1 MCRPSPGVRTSYN
14 ASANLAMMNNPKTL
28 AALGLLALT
37 LGGCSTS
44 GGGVSGAGRIFV
56 APDKFVLYS
65 CPQIEVRALG
75 VATRRKQLA
84 QLMVKASATPDGRLV
99 SLLAYE
105 SEFTETGGDLAELRR
120 AAADKNCPPIK
131 ALAPAAAR

>member
-1 MCRPSPGVRTSYN
+1 MSTE
-14 ASANLAMMNNPKTL
+14 LI
-28 AALGLLALT
+28 AAYRRYLPFAIPLLALT
-37 LGGCSTS
+37 LAGCSTS
-44 GGGVSGAGRIFV
+44 GDGVSGAGRIFV

-65 CPQIEVRALG
+65 CPQIEQKALG
-75 VATRRKQLA
+75 TVARRKQLA
-84 QLMVKASATPDGRLV
+84 QLMAKAGTTPDGRLV

-105 SEFTETGGDLAELRR
+105 SEYTETGADLAELRR

>member
-1 MCRPSPGVRTSYN
+1 MM
-14 ASANLAMMNNPKTL
+14 AMMNNSKTL

-37 LGGCSTS
+37 LAGCSTS
-44 GGGVSGAGRIFV
+44 GGGPSGAQRIFV

-65 CPQIEVRALG
+65 CPHLEQRALG
-75 VATRRKQLA
+75 VVTRRKQLA
-84 QLMVKASATPDGRLV
+84 QLIAKASTTADGRLV

-105 SEFTETGGDLAELRR
+105 SEYTETGADLAELRR

-131 ALAPAAAR
+131 VLAQPAR